1 MADSELEE
9 ISATFDSVGLPGGFH
24 EATAEIYARMRG
36 ADTASLEPGA
46 RDLDGVADVM
56 NE

>member
-46 RDLDGVADVM
+46 RDLDGVADVL